1 MENYITKAKTLI
13 EALPYIKEYFGKR
26 IVIKYGGSA
35 MESPK
40 LQELF
45 ATDIV
50 LMHYVGINPI
60 IIHGGGPQISGWM
73 KKLGMEPKFI
83 DGLRYTDEKTME
95 VVKMVLV
102 GKVNKEIVSLVN
114 RHGELAVG
122 VGGDDARLIVAKK
135 KAKNTKGQ
143 NIDLGF
149 VGDVHKINPEI
160 IDNLLL
166 SGFIPVIASIGGDD
180 DGQSYN
186 INADTVT
193 SHIAAAVGAEK
204 MIILTDVEGIY
215 TDHNDKNSLI
225 SELNIKDAE
234 KLLGSGRIEGGM
246 IPKISAC
253 LDAVKR
259 GVEKAHI
266 LNGKTEHALL
276 LEIFT
281 NKGIG
286 TMITGE

>member
-35 MESPK
+35 MENPK

-60 IIHGGGPQISGWM
+60 IIHGGGPQISSWM
-73 KKLGMEPKFI
+73 KKVGMEPKFE

-95 VVKMVLV
+95 LVKMVLV
-102 GKVNKEIVSLVN
+102 GKVNKEIVSLIN

-122 VGGDDARLIVAKK
+122 VGGDDARLIMASKRT
-135 KAKNTKGQ
+135 KNSKGKPV
-143 NIDLGF
+143 DMGF
-149 VGDVHKINPEI
+149 VGDVDKINPEI
-160 IDNLLL
+160 IDNLLD
-166 SGFIPVIASIGGDD
+166 SGFIPVIASIGGDTT
-180 DGQSYN
+180 GQSYN

-193 SHIAAAVGAEK
+193 SHIASAVGAEK
-204 MIILTDVEGIY
+204 MIVLTDVEGIY
-215 TDHNDKNSLI
+215 TDANDKNTLI
-225 SELNIKDAE
+225 SELDAKE
-234 KLLGSGRIEGGM
+234 AERLLSSGRIEGGM
-246 IPKISAC
+246 IPKIIAC
-253 LDAVKR
+253 LDAVKS

-276 LEIFT
+276 LEILT
-281 NKGIG
+281 DKGIG
-286 TMITGE
+286 TMITKE